1 MSSPLVDMVP
11 ALQRAIAVPGGFDE
25 LFPDAIEADLVG
37 IIADAIAEAQLDG
50 FMRSYEVDPV
60 DGVVEPAISNGGY
73 PNAYG
78 ALVLLYAS
86 YQLLRNE
93 VMNRKT
99 HVRYQAGSAI
109 FEEDQTAS
117 MLNELMRQARKRLE
131 ELRERAERGE
141 MDDSGAF
148 VLDMHFIRATTDYG
162 LGVHPLEAW
171 GY

>member
-1 MSSPLVDMVP
+1 MSDLSDMVP
-11 ALQRAIAVPGGFDE
+11 ALRRSIAVPGGFAE
-25 LFPDAIEADLVG
+25 LFPDAIEAELVG
-37 IIADAIAEAQLDG
+37 LLADAVAEAQLDG
-50 FMRSYEVDPV
+50 FLRDYEVDP
-60 DGVVEPAISNGGY
+60 DLESIEPDISNGEF
-73 PNAYG
+73 PNAFG

-99 HVRYQAGSAI
+99 HVRYQAGSAV

-131 ELRERAERGE
+131 ELRLRAERGE

-162 LGVHPLEAW
+162 TGVHPLTAW
-171 GY
+171 GF